1 MSQGNRKPRGGALP
15 IVVKMMLAHNAQAG
29 WEFECPGP
37 EIPLPNGGHCHE
49 PSWVHET
56 EGRITYGSQA
66 ARGIEWPPNP
76 IYDVRTLAGRRAYF
90 REGGK

>member
-1 MSQGNRKPRGGALP
+1 MKGPRGGALP
-15 IVVKMMLAHNAQAG
+15 IVVRMMLAHNKLAG

-37 EIPLPNGGHCHE
+37 EYPHPSGKGHIHK
-49 PSWVHET
+49 PSWIHET
-56 EGRITYGSQA
+56 EGRIFYSSQQS
-66 ARGIEWPPNP
+66 RGIEWPPNP